1 MKKSLLLFL
10 VFVVALGFMGCGGS
24 KEKPVTTVL
33 EEEPVEII
41 IAEAEEAE
49 EVEEE
54 EAEMSTEE
62 MEDLQAKI
70 EEHQRA
76 EAERRAAEEAAA
88 ARAAE
93 EAAAAAAA
101 AEAAKAKALKDIRI
115 KVLNGNGKH
124 HSARAMRGKLEA
136 FGYTVERIDNAPT
149 SNFSKNVVFYAKG
162 LDREAEALAKTVGGS
177 IVTKP
182 LTWFSIFDL
191 IVVTGKRS

>member
-10 VFVVALGFMGCGGS
+10 VLVVALGFIGCGGS
-24 KEKPVTTVL
+24 KEKPVDTAL

-41 IAEAEEAE
+41 IADAE
-49 EVEEE
+49 EVE

-88 ARAAE
+88 AARAAE
-93 EAAAAAAA
+93 EAAARAAA

-115 KVLNGNGKH
+115 KVLNGNGKR
-124 HSARAMRGKLEA
+124 HSARDMRGKLETL
-136 FGYTVERIDNAPT
+136 GYNVERIADAPT
-149 SNFSKNVVFYAKG
+149 SNFSRNVVFYAKG
-162 LDREAEALAKTVGGS
+162 MYEEAETLAETVGGS
-177 IVTKP
+177 MYQKP
-182 LTWFSIFDL
+182 LTWYSIFDL
-191 IVVTGKRS
+191 IVVTGKIN